1 MGFNSF
7 VKEVNGKVVGEET
20 PMNLSLKNNSAQEE
34 LPLQMNGGGDV
45 KIQNETAKCFLHI
58 TVNITRENN
67 PDLSSRYCFDV
78 MNRYIPQR
86 G

>member
-7 VKEVNGKVVGEET
+7 VKEVNGKVLGEET
-20 PMNLSLKNNSAQEE
+20 PMNLSLKNNSAQEA

-45 KIQNETAKCFLHI
+45 KTQNEIAKCFLHI

-67 PDLSSRYCFDV
+67 PDSSSRYCFDV
-78 MNRYIPQR
+78 MNRCIPQR